1 MDENE
6 ANVTNEG
13 TKEPVKTEE
22 DNTQIVLQEPGKI
35 KKALKWV
42 LGGLAVIAAGV
53 GGFFLLKG
61 KDNDD
66 EEDSADAE
74 GPKDE

>member
-6 ANVTNEG
+6 VNVTNEG
-13 TKEPVKTEE
+13 TNEPVKTEE
-22 DNTQIVLQEPGKI
+22 DNTQIVLQEPGKF

-42 LGGLAVIAAGV
+42 LGGLAVVAAGV
-53 GGFFLLKG
+53 GGFFLFRG

-66 EEDSADAE
+66 EDSAEAE